1 LQPIKI
7 RIASDRTCDLPQ
19 AVVDQYGIGIVPC
32 YINVGNAS
40 YLDGV
45 DLSRQQFYEQL
56 PNYFPHPKTAA
67 PGVGK
72 YSEIYQRL
80 ADEGADQVI
89 SMHIHSGLS
98 NLSNTARLA
107 AEAAE
112 KFKVTVVE
120 VGQLTLGL
128 GFLAIT
134 AAEAARKGRSITEI
148 LGIIK
153 EQETRTFVY
162 AAFNTLDNLRASG
175 RAPDIVVRIA
185 NMLQIKPI
193 IQLHHGELRLIGQ
206 ERTLARSIEHLVEQ
220 VGKFG
225 KIEKL
230 AVLHSNAA
238 DKAKTLAEKLKS
250 RISNKLDIWITEIT
264 PVLGV
269 HIGPGAVGL
278 ACVAAE

>member
-1 LQPIKI
+1 MTI

-32 YINVGNAS
+32 YINVGNTS
-40 YLDGV
+40 YLDGI
-45 DLSRQQFYEQL
+45 DLTRQDFYEQL
-56 PNYFPHPKTAA
+56 PNYNPYPKTAA
-67 PGVGK
+67 PGVGM

-89 SMHIHSGLS
+89 SLHIHSGLS

-112 KFKVTVVE
+112 KVKVSVIE
-120 VGQLTLGL
+120 AGQLTLGL
-128 GFLAIT
+128 GFMAIA
-134 AAEAARKGRSITEI
+134 AAEAAMKGKSLSEI
-148 LGIIK
+148 LQMLK
-153 EQETRTFVY
+153 EQEKRTFVF

-175 RAPDIVVRIA
+175 RAPDIIVRIA
-185 NMLQIKPI
+185 NLLHIKPI
-193 IQLHHGELRLIGQ
+193 IQLHQGELRLIGQ
-206 ERTLARSIEHLVEQ
+206 ERTLSRSIDRLVDQ
-220 VGKFG
+220 AQKFG
-225 KIEKL
+225 KIERL
-230 AVLHSNAA
+230 AVLHCNAI
-238 DKAKTLAEKLKS
+238 DKARILADKLKS
-250 RISNKLDIWITEIT
+250 RISYELDIWITEIT

>member
-1 LQPIKI
+1 MTI

-19 AVVDQYGIGIVPC
+19 AVADKYGIGIVPC
-32 YINVGNAS
+32 YINVGDES
-40 YLDGV
+40 YLDGM
-45 DLSRQQFYEQL
+45 DLSRKDFYDRL
-56 PNYFPHPKTAA
+56 ANYIPYPKTAA

-107 AEAAE
+107 AEAAD

-120 VGQLTLGL
+120 AGQLTLGL
-128 GFLAIT
+128 GFLAIA
-134 AAEAARKGRSITEI
+134 AAEAARKGKSLAEI
-148 LGIIK
+148 LHIIK
-153 EQETRTFVY
+153 ERENRTFVY
-162 AAFNTLDNLRASG
+162 AAFDTLDYLRASG
-175 RAPDIVVRIA
+175 RAPGLTVRIA
-185 NMLQIKPI
+185 SLLRIKPI
-193 IQLHHGELRLIGQ
+193 IQLHKGELRLIGQ
-206 ERTLARSIEHLVEQ
+206 ERTAEKSIDHLINKVKKLGKLEQ
-220 VGKFG
+220 
-225 KIEKL
+225 L
-230 AVLHSNAA
+230 AVLHINAF
-238 DKAKTLAEKLKS
+238 DKAEIVAEKLKAQLS
-250 RISNKLDIWITEIT
+250 QKLDIWISDVT

>member
-1 LQPIKI
+1 MTI

-19 AVVDQYGIGIVPC
+19 AVVDQFGIGIVPC

-40 YLDGV
+40 YMDGV
-45 DLSRQQFYEQL
+45 DLSRQDFYQQL
-56 PNYFPHPKTAA
+56 PNYSPHPKTAA
-67 PGVGK
+67 PGVGM
-72 YSEIYQRL
+72 YSEVYRRL
-80 ADEGADQVI
+80 ADEGADQII

-107 AEAAE
+107 AETAE

-120 VGQLTLGL
+120 AGQLTLGL
-128 GFLAIT
+128 GFMAIA
-134 AAEAARKGRSITEI
+134 AAEAARKSRSLSEI
-148 LGIIK
+148 LHMLK
-153 EQETRTFVY
+153 ERETRTFVY
-162 AAFNTLDNLRASG
+162 AAFNTLDYLRASG

-185 NMLQIKPI
+185 NLLHIKPI
-193 IQLHHGELRLIGQ
+193 IQLHRGELRLIGQ
-206 ERTLARSIEHLVEQ
+206 ERTLAKSIDHLVDQ
-220 VGKFG
+220 ASKFG

-230 AVLHSNAA
+230 AVLHSNAV
-238 DKAKTLAEKLKS
+238 DKARILADKLKS
-250 RISNKLDIWITEIT
+250 RISYKLDIWTTEIT

>member
-1 LQPIKI
+1 MTI

-45 DLSRQQFYEQL
+45 DLSREDFYEQL
-56 PNYFPHPKTAA
+56 PNYFPHPRTAA
-67 PGVGK
+67 PGVGM

-80 ADEGADQVI
+80 ADEGADQII

-107 AEAAE
+107 AEAAQ

-120 VGQLTLGL
+120 AGQLTLGL
-128 GFLAIT
+128 GFLAIA
-134 AAEAARKGRSITEI
+134 AAEAARKGRCLDEI
-148 LGIIK
+148 LKLLK
-153 EQETRTFVY
+153 EQEKRTFVY
-162 AAFNTLDNLRASG
+162 AAFNTLDYLRASG

-185 NMLQIKPI
+185 DLLQIKPI
-193 IQLHHGELRLIGQ
+193 IQLHRGDLRLIGQ
-206 ERTLARSIEHLVEQ
+206 ERTLARSMDHLVEKA
-220 VGKFG
+220 GKFG
-225 KIEKL
+225 RIEKL
-230 AVLHSNAA
+230 AVLHCNAV
-238 DKAKTLAEKLKS
+238 DKARILADKLKS
-250 RISNKLDIWITEIT
+250 RISNELDIWITEIT

-278 ACVAAE
+278 AFVAAE

>member
-1 LQPIKI
+1 MTI

-19 AVVDQYGIGIVPC
+19 TIVDQFGMGIVPC

-45 DLSRQQFYEQL
+45 DLSRQDFYKQL
-56 PNYFPHPKTAA
+56 PYYSPYPKTAA

-72 YSEIYQRL
+72 YSEVYQHL

-89 SMHIHSGLS
+89 SIHIHSGLS

-112 KFKVTVVE
+112 KFKVTVIE
-120 VGQLTLGL
+120 AGQLTLGL
-128 GFLAIT
+128 GFMAIA
-134 AAEAARKGRSITEI
+134 AAEAARKGRSIAEI
-148 LGIIK
+148 QHLLK
-153 EQETRTFVY
+153 ELEARTFVY
-162 AAFNTLDNLRASG
+162 AAFNSLDYLRASG

-185 NMLQIKPI
+185 NMLHIKPI
-193 IQLHHGELRLIGQ
+193 IQLHRGELRLIGQ
-206 ERTLARSIEHLVEQ
+206 ERTLARSIDHLVDQ
-220 VGKFG
+220 ASKFG

-230 AVLHSNAA
+230 AVLHSNAV
-238 DKAKTLAEKLKS
+238 DKARILADKLKS
-250 RISNKLDIWITEIT
+250 RISYNLDILTTEIT

>member
-1 LQPIKI
+1 MTFPV
-7 RIASDRTCDLPQ
+7 RIFMSNFQITFRTQKPQ
-19 AVVDQYGIGIVPC
+19 HQGWGCIP
-32 YINVGNAS
+32 
-40 YLDGV
+40 
-45 DLSRQQFYEQL
+45 Q
-56 PNYFPHPKTAA
+56 
-67 PGVGK
+67 
-72 YSEIYQRL
+72 IYQRL

-120 VGQLTLGL
+120 AGQLTLGL
-128 GFLAIT
+128 GFLAIA
-134 AAEAARKGRSITEI
+134 AAEAARKGRTVDEI
-148 LGIIK
+148 LHILK

-162 AAFNTLDNLRASG
+162 AAFNTLDYLRASG

-185 NMLQIKPI
+185 NLLHIKPI
-193 IQLHHGELRLIGQ
+193 IQLHRGELRLIGQ
-206 ERTLARSIEHLVEQ
+206 ERTLARSIDHLVEKA
-220 VGKFG
+220 GKFG

-230 AVLHSNAA
+230 AVLHSNAV
-238 DKAKTLAEKLKS
+238 DKARILADKLKS
-250 RISNKLDIWITEIT
+250 KVSNKLDIWITEIT

-278 ACVAAE
+278 VCVAAE

>member
-1 LQPIKI
+1 MTI

-45 DLSRQQFYEQL
+45 DLSRQDFYEQL

-67 PGVGK
+67 PGVGM

-120 VGQLTLGL
+120 AGQLTLGL
-128 GFLAIT
+128 GFMAIA
-134 AAEAARKGRSITEI
+134 AAEAARKGRSLAEI
-148 LGIIK
+148 LHMLK

-162 AAFNTLDNLRASG
+162 AAFNTLDYLRASG

-185 NMLQIKPI
+185 NLLHIKPI
-193 IQLHHGELRLIGQ
+193 IQLHRGELRLIGQ
-206 ERTLARSIEHLVEQ
+206 ERTLAKSIDHLVEKAS
-220 VGKFG
+220 KFG

-230 AVLHSNAA
+230 AVLHSNAV
-238 DKAKTLAEKLKS
+238 DKARILADKLKS

>member
-1 LQPIKI
+1 MTI

-32 YINVGNAS
+32 YINIGNAS

-45 DLSRQQFYEQL
+45 DLSRQDFYEQL

-67 PGVGK
+67 PGVGM

-107 AEAAE
+107 AETAE
-112 KFKVTVVE
+112 KIKVTVVE
-120 VGQLTLGL
+120 AGQLTLGL
-128 GFLAIT
+128 GFLAIA
-134 AAEAARKGRSITEI
+134 AAEAARKGRSLDEI
-148 LGIIK
+148 LNMLK

-162 AAFNTLDNLRASG
+162 AAFDTLDYLRASG

-185 NMLQIKPI
+185 NLLHIKPI
-193 IQLHHGELRLIGQ
+193 IQLHRGELRLIGQ
-206 ERTLARSIEHLVEQ
+206 ERTLARSIDNLVEKA
-220 VGKFG
+220 GKFG
-225 KIEKL
+225 RIEKL
-230 AVLHSNAA
+230 AVLHSNAV
-238 DKAKTLAEKLKS
+238 DKARILAEKLKS
-250 RISNKLDIWITEIT
+250 QVSNKLDIWITEIT

-278 ACVAAE
+278 VCVAAE

>member
-1 LQPIKI
+1 MTI

-19 AVVDQYGIGIVPC
+19 AVVDQFGIGIVPC
-32 YINVGNAS
+32 YINVGNTS

-45 DLSRQQFYEQL
+45 DLSRQEFYEQL
-56 PNYFPHPKTAA
+56 PNYSPHPKTAA

-89 SMHIHSGLS
+89 SLHIHSGLS

-112 KFKVTVVE
+112 NFKVTVVE
-120 VGQLTLGL
+120 AGQLTLGL
-128 GFLAIT
+128 GFMAIA
-134 AAEAARKGRSITEI
+134 AAEAARKGRSLTEI
-148 LGIIK
+148 LHLLK
-153 EQETRTFVY
+153 ELESRTFVY

-185 NMLQIKPI
+185 SLLHIKPI
-193 IQLHHGELRLIGQ
+193 IQLHRGELRLIGQ
-206 ERTLARSIEHLVEQ
+206 ERTLARSIDHLVEQ
-220 VGKFG
+220 ASKFG
-225 KIEKL
+225 RIEKL
-230 AVLHSNAA
+230 AVLHSNAV
-238 DKAKTLAEKLKS
+238 DKARILADKLKS
-250 RISNKLDIWITEIT
+250 RISNKMDIWITEIT

>member
-1 LQPIKI
+1 VTI

-45 DLSRQQFYEQL
+45 DLSRQDFYERL

-67 PGVGK
+67 PGVGM

-107 AEAAE
+107 AEAAQ

-120 VGQLTLGL
+120 AGQLTLGL
-128 GFLAIT
+128 GFLAIA
-134 AAEAARKGRSITEI
+134 AAEAARKGRTLDEI
-148 LGIIK
+148 LQMLK
-153 EQETRTFVY
+153 EQEKRTFVY
-162 AAFNTLDNLRASG
+162 AAFNTLDYLRASG

-185 NMLQIKPI
+185 NLFQIKPI
-193 IQLHHGELRLIGQ
+193 IQLHRGDLRLIGQ
-206 ERTLARSIEHLVEQ
+206 ERTLARSMDYLVEKA
-220 VGKFG
+220 GRFG

-230 AVLHSNAA
+230 AVLHCNAV
-238 DKAKTLAEKLKS
+238 DKARILADKLKS
-250 RISNKLDIWITEIT
+250 RISNELDIWITEIT

-278 ACVAAE
+278 AFVAAE

>member
-1 LQPIKI
+1 VTI

-19 AVVDQYGIGIVPC
+19 TVVDQFGIGIVPC

-45 DLSRQQFYEQL
+45 DLSRQDFYEQL
-56 PNYFPHPKTAA
+56 PNYSPYPKTAA
-67 PGVGK
+67 PGVWM
-72 YSEIYQRL
+72 YSKIYQRL

-112 KFKVTVVE
+112 KFRVTVVE
-120 VGQLTLGL
+120 AGQLTLGL
-128 GFLAIT
+128 GYMVIA
-134 AAEAARKGRSITEI
+134 AAEAARKGRSLAEI
-148 LGIIK
+148 LHMLK
-153 EQETRTFVY
+153 EQEARTFVY
-162 AAFNTLDNLRASG
+162 AAFNSLDYLRASG

-185 NMLQIKPI
+185 NLLHIKPI
-193 IQLHHGELRLIGQ
+193 IQLHKGELRLIGQ
-206 ERTLARSIEHLVEQ
+206 ERTLARSIDHLVDLAS
-220 VGKFG
+220 KFG
-225 KIEKL
+225 RIEKL
-230 AVLHSNAA
+230 AVLHSNAVEKARILA
-238 DKAKTLAEKLKS
+238 DKLKN
-250 RISNKLDIWITEIT
+250 RISYKLDIWTTEIT

-278 ACVAAE
+278 ACVTAE